1 MWQISVPY
9 IGPFWTVRFT
19 DCPRVAAAYFI
30 SGRAIVRLVGG
41 GE

>member
-9 IGPFWTVRFT
+9 FCDLWTNWTT

-30 SGRAIVRLVGG
+30 SGRAIVRLAGG